1 MVFGSDSSALKF
13 LTKKIHVSSALPR
26 KVKIWGSRAHN
37 LLACFLP
44 SFLPSARCLIRRSS
58 STCALLCFVPI
69 PFWREHKGSLSAN
82 LANRFYFAPQFCF
95 SPAKF
100 FAFLSHWLHQPP
112 ASVRVGSAHLCSFC
126 GGRCFEWFELVLGFP
141 CGVRVLN
148 PLFCLPFPLEFSH
161 EFSSLAWWHESNK
174 EVCEKWILV
183 LFKKSKKRGK
193 SFGLDPRLV
202 LRTWNAG
209 QLRIW
214 PNYCWHCWKEEGV
227 EL

>member
-1 MVFGSDSSALKF
+1 MFALNDAELYYVEVQELRKEKIGLERCCLEKRSQPLLGFLGIKGLRKLKVSKVMVFGSDSSALKF

-100 FAFLSHWLHQPP
+100 FAFLSH
-112 ASVRVGSAHLCSFC
+112 
-126 GGRCFEWFELVLGFP
+126 
-141 CGVRVLN
+141 
-148 PLFCLPFPLEFSH
+148 
-161 EFSSLAWWHESNK
+161 
-174 EVCEKWILV
+174 
-183 LFKKSKKRGK
+183 
-193 SFGLDPRLV
+193 
-202 LRTWNAG
+202 
-209 QLRIW
+209 
-214 PNYCWHCWKEEGV
+214 
-227 EL
+227 